1 MENKKYNLNDQSIE
15 KFVNDSHLC
24 IYCLDAKTK
33 NIIYANPA
41 FYKLLGYQ
49 PEEIENLTL
58 YDIINH
64 SRESIDAF
72 IDLEI
77 QTKQR
82 NSAER
87 EWKSKEG
94 KIIDMFVNVSLGA
107 YKDTDIVYVSAQDIS
122 ERKQIERELQK
133 SEHFLNESQRVSKI
147 GSYITDLKSGTW
159 KGSEELKRI
168 FGLTTPESYTIE
180 CWQSLIHPEHKKMMA
195 DYFEFDVIGKKQRL
209 DKEYK
214 IINQKTQEELWV
226 HGIGELEFDCNN
238 IPIKMTGTIQDITE
252 RKQAQQEIL
261 ETENKFKLVVKS
273 AKDSIVLTNEKGE
286 IIFWNH
292 CAEKIFGYTENEI
305 YGKPLT
311 ILMPERLR
319 QAHQES
325 FKNHVLTNQDA
336 EKDNTLELFGLK
348 KNGKEFPIEL
358 SLSNWINGN
367 EKFYCGVIR
376 DISER
381 KNAENQQ
388 RKHFKKLSDI
398 AFLHSHHVRAP
409 IASILGL
416 IELINFENPED
427 PKNIEIFYHLKKT
440 SLMCDSVI
448 KEIIEKTTE
457 IEELS
462 KIF

>member
-1 MENKKYNLNDQSIE
+1 MKNKIYNLNEQSIE

-33 NIIYANPA
+33 KIIFANPS
-41 FYKLLGYQ
+41 FYKLLGYL
-49 PEEIENLTL
+49 PEEGENLTL
-58 YDIINH
+58 YDFINH
-64 SRESIDAF
+64 SKESIDSF
-72 IDLEI
+72 IDLVI

-82 NSAER
+82 NTGER

-94 KIIDMFVNVSLGA
+94 KIIDMFVNVSHGDH
-107 YKDTDIVYVSAQDIS
+107 KDVDIIYVSAQNIS
-122 ERKQIERELQK
+122 ERKQVERELQK
-133 SEHFLNESQRVSKI
+133 SQHFLNESQRVSKI

-159 KGSEELKRI
+159 KGSDELKRI
-168 FGLTTPESYTIE
+168 FGLTAPESYTVE
-180 CWQSLIHPEHKKMMA
+180 CWQSIIHPEHKKMLLE
-195 DYFEFDVIGKKQRL
+195 YLELEVIGKKQRF

-226 HGIGELEFDCNN
+226 HGIGELEFDNN
-238 IPIKMTGTIQDITE
+238 DNPIKMVGTIQDITE
-252 RKQAQQEIL
+252 RKQSQQEII
-261 ETENKFKLVVKS
+261 ETENKFKSVVKS
-273 AKDSIVLTNEKGE
+273 AKDSIVLANEKGE

-292 CAEKIFGYTENEI
+292 CAEKIFGYTENEV

-311 ILMPERLR
+311 ILMPEKFR
-319 QAHQES
+319 QAHQEG
-325 FKNHVLTNQDA
+325 FKNHVLTNQDTD
-336 EKDNTLELFGLK
+336 KDNTMELFGLK

-358 SLSNWINGN
+358 SLSHWKNGN
-367 EKFYCGVIR
+367 EKFYCGIIR